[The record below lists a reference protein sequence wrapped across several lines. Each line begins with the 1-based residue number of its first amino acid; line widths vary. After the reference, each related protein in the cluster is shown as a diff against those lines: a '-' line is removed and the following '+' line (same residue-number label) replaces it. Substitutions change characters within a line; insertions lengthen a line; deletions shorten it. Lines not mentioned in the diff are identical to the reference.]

1 MKRNYWMFINDILEN
16 IELIE
21 KSTSKISKTEFEEN
35 KDIIDA
41 TLRRLEIIG
50 EASKNL
56 PSSLT
61 KKYSEIPWKDIAGFR
76 DIMIH
81 AYFIVDI
88 DKVWEVVRKDIPD
101 LKKKISEI
109 KKEKI
114 E

>member
-1 MKRNYWMFINDILEN
+1 MRRNYWLFINDILEN

-21 KSTSKISKTEFEEN
+21 KSINKISKTQFEED

-61 KKYSEIPWKDIAGFR
+61 KKYPNIPWKDMVGFR

-81 AYFIVDI
+81 AYFTVDL
-88 DKVWEVVRKDIPD
+88 DKVWEVIKKEIPD

-109 KKEKI
+109 KKEDI
-114 E
+114 

>member
-1 MKRNYWMFINDILEN
+1 MKRNYWLFINDILEN

-21 KSTSKISKTEFEEN
+21 KSTAKISKSQFEAN
-35 KDIIDA
+35 RDIIDA

-56 PSSLT
+56 PSSFT
-61 KKYSEIPWKDIAGFR
+61 KKYPHIPWKDIAGFR
-76 DIMIH
+76 DVMVH
-81 AYFIVDI
+81 AYFVVDLN
-88 DKVWEVVRKDIPD
+88 KVWEVIMKDIPD

-109 KKEKI
+109 KEEKI